1 MSARGQPLVVRTVD
15 YHTAGEPFRIIVEGS
30 PPLLGETVLE
40 RRSWTAEHADEFRKL
55 LVSEPR
61 GHADMYGCHVTP
73 PDDAGAAFGLVFFHK
88 DGYSTACG
96 HGTIAAAT
104 WAVDSGL
111 VGAPED
117 GDESFPIDVPSGR
130 VTARV
135 RREDGR
141 VVDATF
147 RNVPSF
153 VHARGVPVETS
164 AGRAEVDL
172 AYGGAFYASLP
183 AARLGVAVTPAD
195 LTRIIALGREI
206 RDELNAAGAAR
217 HPDDERLSG
226 VYGVIFFD
234 DLGDT
239 PEGPH
244 QRNVAVFADGE
255 VDRSPCGSGTSARI
269 ALLAEEGRL
278 APGQVLRHDSVVGTT
293 FLAGITE
300 ETTVHGHTA
309 YVTEITGSAY
319 VTGRHEF
326 ILDPADPIGTGFQL
340 R

>member
-1 MSARGQPLVVRTVD
+1 MSAQRPLMVRTVD

-40 RRSWTAEHADEFRKL
+40 RRSWALEHADEFRKL

-73 PDDAGAAFGLVFFHK
+73 PDDEDAAFGLVFFHK

-104 WAVDSGL
+104 WAVDSGR
-111 VGAPED
+111 VPVADDD
-117 GDESFPIDVPSGR
+117 GEATFAIDVPSGR
-130 VTARV
+130 VAARV
-135 RREDGR
+135 RREHGR
-141 VVDATF
+141 VIHATF

-183 AARLGVAVTPAD
+183 AALLGIAVAPRD

-206 RDELNAAGAAR
+206 RDQLNAADAAR
-217 HPDDERLSG
+217 HPVDERLSG
-226 VYGVIFFD
+226 VYGVIFFED
-234 DLGDT
+234 VGDT
-239 PEGPH
+239 ADGPH

-255 VDRSPCGSGTSARI
+255 VDRSPCGSGTSARL
-269 ALLAEEGRL
+269 ALLVEEGRL
-278 APGQVLRHDSVVGTT
+278 AKGQVLRHDSIVGTT
-293 FLAGITE
+293 FQARVTE
-300 ETTVHGHTA
+300 QTTVHGRNA
-309 YVTEITGSAY
+309 YVSEVTGSAY
-319 VTGRHEF
+319 QTGRHEF